1 MCLDLAP
8 ILFVRLAMAAPLDS
22 ASAASSLRGGASTQ
36 EGAWVSGS
44 LEEQIHQSKIRE
56 ERLEAALKD
65 AQKGFSLRRPSV
77 RTSRRL
83 ETGWNL

>member
-22 ASAASSLRGGASTQ
+22 ASAASSLRGSASTP
-36 EGAWVSGS
+36 EGVWVSGGF
-44 LEEQIHQSKIRE
+44 EEQFHQSKIRE

-65 AQKGFSLRRPSV
+65 GKEGFSIRRPSV